1 MHHVELDQS
10 GRTEKLNQP
19 SALAFANGIQGSI
32 LIPAK
37 EKRLIYATLKA
48 RRDQFTN
55 RDLRVFAAAVF
66 LLIKDH
72 CHAITTLTIDREWTG
87 HEATIKGLVLGYV
100 RKIVPRFP
108 TEGIAFDSI
117 GRRSGAHALAYRV
130 YKQKTPP
137 DRVVTATD
145 ILPLL

>member
-19 SALAFANGIQGSI
+19 SAFAFANGIQGTI

-37 EKRLIYATLKA
+37 EKRFVYQTLKA
-48 RRDQFTN
+48 RRNQFTN
-55 RDLRVFAAAVF
+55 RDVRIFAACVF

-72 CHAITTLTIDREWTG
+72 CRTITTLIIDREWTG
-87 HEATIKGLVLGYV
+87 HEATIKGLVLEYV
-100 RKIVPRFP
+100 RKIVPSFP

-117 GRRSGAHALAYRV
+117 GRRSTAHALAYGV
-130 YKQKTPP
+130 YKQKRPP
-137 DRVVTATD
+137 DRVVTASD